1 MNFEWYSRRK
11 IGLDK
16 YQRDFIRQI
25 QHLPERVASCS
36 VYIMSGLLPIEAE
49 IHKSQ
54 LTLLGNII
62 RQDCVEREIAL
73 RQLAV
78 KDFNSNSWFVS
89 VQEILFQYDLPTAH
103 DLIENP
109 PEKLEWKR
117 KVKCQITRYW
127 ENIIIA
133 EARMKSTLRYLNFE
147 NYKAGRVHQ
156 LWSSAK
162 YNQHSVHK
170 AFVHVKLSLGYT
182 FYRVTKHDLISS
194 QSLNSV
200 LCVAGKTRQWSTSF
214 CGVAISRQWE
224 NHTCTRFGCCW
235 NHRWIQLRKHGREM
249 IWYNL

>member
-1 MNFEWYSRRK
+1 M
-11 IGLDK
+11 
-16 YQRDFIRQI
+16 
-25 QHLPERVASCS
+25 
-36 VYIMSGLLPIEAE
+36 
-49 IHKSQ
+49 
-54 LTLLGNII
+54 
-62 RQDCVEREIAL
+62 EREIAL

-89 VQEILFQYDLPTAH
+89 VQEILFRYELPFELLFAH

-133 EARMKSTLRYLNFE
+133 EAWLKSTLRYLNFG

-156 LWSSAK
+156 LWPSAK

-170 AFVHVKLSLGYT
+170 AFVHVKLSLGIYILQSNKAR
-182 FYRVTKHDLISS
+182 FNQDLISS

-214 CGVAISRQWE
+214 CGVAISRQCE

-235 NHRWIQLRKHGREM
+235 NHRWIQLREHGREM
-249 IWYNL
+249 IW